1 MKTNTVI
8 DLGCGIVLQI
18 AGSVL
23 LKLSGVA
30 TIPGVI
36 LMFHGAGFLIL
47 GCTGYAAAKGYSKW
61 IGLLGSGSLVGII
74 ILMLLPER
82 LERY

>member
-1 MKTNTVI
+1 MKTNAII

-23 LKLSGVA
+23 LKMSGVA

-61 IGLLGSGSLVGII
+61 IGLFGSGSLVGINV
-74 ILMLLPER
+74 LMLLPECH
-82 LERY
+82 ERY